1 MRQLGSRF
9 FLGFGLALSALAAL
23 ASGPLTA
30 QAPSAKTPKAKAEAL
45 PPAREII
52 DRHIKEIGGR
62 EAILAQT
69 STHAVGTVSM
79 PAAGL
84 TGKLEAF
91 HAKPNKFLQRMTLPG
106 IGEIEEGFDGTV
118 GWSISTLTG
127 PILIDGKQLEQRRFD
142 ADFFEELKA
151 PERYESISTVERT
164 TFETRPVYK
173 IRLVKKGGEEDIEFY
188 DVETGLKAGAMS
200 TRESPMGPMQGTTV
214 YSDYQKFGVLRQP
227 ATMKVNLMSQ
237 QMIMSIVKLEYG
249 TVDPAVFN
257 VPVQIKALIK

>member
-1 MRQLGSRF
+1 MRQPASRF
-9 FLGFGLALSALAAL
+9 CLGLGLALSALTAL
-23 ASGPLTA
+23 APGPVPT
-30 QAPSAKTPKAKAEAL
+30 QAPKTAKREAL

-91 HAKPNKFLQRMTLPG
+91 HAKPNKFLQRMTLPA

-118 GWSISTLTG
+118 GWSISSLTG
-127 PILIDGKQLEQRRFD
+127 PILVDGKQLEQRRFD

-164 TFETRPVYK
+164 TFEGRPAYK
-173 IRLVKKGGEEDIEFY
+173 IKLVKKGGEEDIEFY
-188 DVETGLKAGAMS
+188 DVETGLKAGSVS
-200 TRESPMGPMQGTTV
+200 TRESPMGAILGTTV
-214 YSDYQKFGVLRQP
+214 FSDYQKFGVLRQP
-227 ATMKVNLMSQ
+227 TTMKVNLMSQ

-249 TVDPAVFN
+249 TVDPAVFT
-257 VPVQIKALIK
+257 VPPQIKALIK